1 MMPHFSNFAGLAKYS
16 SHNQPSPLKHFSVN
30 ESAFVLGV
38 EFVEFYDCWQI

>member
-16 SHNQPSPLKHFSVN
+16 SHKQPSTLKHFSAN

-38 EFVEFYDCWQI
+38 AFYDRWQI